1 MAATQFPF
9 QPNFYNLE
17 PKYLISLVNNELRT
31 TSAKVADAFGKL
43 HKNIIQRIES
53 LDCSAEFASANFS
66 AHVQQVEVGNGAK
79 RDSKYYEMTK
89 DGFMFLVM
97 GFTGKK
103 AAMIKEAYINAFNW
117 MAGQLLNRPEQK
129 TTVDTRT
136 PLRDAVNMLV
146 AKKKLMYPDAYAIV
160 HQRFAVGHIDELT
173 QEQIPQAVEYV
184 HRLVLEGEWMPP
196 QKELPLVQEG
206 YLLTEQEA
214 AALSGV
220 FSWAKRS
227 ASLLKDMEAPLRL
240 LKSSLA
246 PDAFDGGNEIWPHL
260 RNTEKV
266 REYAQQASLALQ
278 RRVLG

>member
-1 MAATQFPF
+1 MSSTSLVFQNTQFDVVDQDG
-9 QPNFYNLE
+9 QPWLKAADIARALGY
-17 PKYLISLVNNELRT
+17 K
-31 TSAKVADAFGKL
+31 KADAVTQIYDRNSDEFTPAMCQTLNLSVSQNNGL
-43 HKNIIQRIES
+43 LSREVRIFS
-53 LDCSAEFASANFS
+53 LRGAHLLAMFARTA
-66 AHVQQVEVGNGAK
+66 VAK
-79 RDSKYYEMTK
+79 
-89 DGFMFLVM
+89 
-97 GFTGKK
+97 
-103 AAMIKEAYINAFNW
+103 AFRKW
-117 MAGQLLNRPEQK
+117 VLDILDAVTTPAK
-129 TTVDTRT
+129 TTVDSRT

-160 HQRFAVGHIDELT
+160 HQRFAVGHIDEMT
-173 QEQIPQAVEYV
+173 QSQIPQAVEYV
-184 HRLVLEGEWMPP
+184 HRLVLEGEWMPA
-196 QKELPLVQEG
+196 QKELPLKQEG

-227 ASLLKDMEAPLRL
+227 AALLKDMEAPLRL

-260 RNTEKV
+260 RNTDKV

>member
-43 HKNIIQRIES
+43 HKDVLRKIES
-53 LDCSAEFASANFS
+53 LDCSPEFASAHFC
-66 AHVQQVEVGNGAK
+66 AHVENQVVGTAR
-79 RDSKYYEMTK
+79 RDMKYYEMTK

-117 MAGQLLNRPEQK
+117 MAGQLLNKPEQK

-206 YLLTEQEA
+206 YLLSENEA
-214 AALSGV
+214 TALSGV
-220 FSWAKRS
+220 FSMVDMMRET
-227 ASLLKDMEAPLRL
+227 LKELEAPMRM
-240 LKSSLA
+240 LKSPLA
-246 PDAFDGGNEIWPHL
+246 PRVYDGWHEIGLFLSGTKKL
-260 RNTEKV
+260 REHC
-266 REYAQQASLALQ
+266 RQAYLAME
-278 RRVLG
+278 RRVLD